1 MSADVGAPAT
11 RNAEAEVS
19 KKTGRIARAIDKLR
33 SVLTSGEVAQE
44 GVFQLRLWALTHRR
58 SLVATTDRR
67 IIFFRRGLLGG
78 FDMTDFQ
85 WQDVRNAHVKEHF
98 FPAILGADLI
108 IVSTEGRR
116 VKMPGLDSDKARKL
130 YAYAQTQEQAWR
142 EKNRIREIEELRA
155 KSGGITLNG
164 AGGAVGAP
172 AVAPTGA
179 ADMTKKL
186 KEAKELLDLG
196 AISDV
201 EFETIKARLLNNM

>member
-19 KKTGRIARAIDKLR
+19 KRTDRIARAIDKLR
-33 SVLTSGEVAQE
+33 SVLTSGEVVQE

-85 WQDVRNAHVKEHF
+85 WQDVKSAHVKEHF
-98 FPAILGADLI
+98 FPAYIGADLI
-108 IVSTEGRR
+108 IVSADGRS
-116 VKMPGLDSDKARKL
+116 VKMPGLDSNKARKL
-130 YAYAQTQEQAWR
+130 YAYAQSQEQAWR

-164 AGGAVGAP
+164 SGSPIGAP
-172 AVAPTGA
+172 AAAPAGA

-186 KEAKELLDLG
+186 KEAKELLDCG

-201 EFETIKARLLNNM
+201 EFETIKARYLNNM

>member
-1 MSADVGAPAT
+1 MSADAGVPTARSSAAKV
-11 RNAEAEVS
+11 N
-19 KKTGRIARAIDKLR
+19 KKFDRIARAIEKLR
-33 SVLTSGEVAQE
+33 SVLTTGEVVRE
-44 GVFQLRLWALTHRR
+44 SVFQLRLWALTHRR
-58 SLVATTDRR
+58 SLLATTDRR

-116 VKMPGLDSDKARKL
+116 MEMAGLDSDKARKI
-130 YAYAQTQEQAWR
+130 YAFAQAQEQAWR

-164 AGGAVGAP
+164 AGSPIGAP
-172 AVAPTGA
+172 AAAPA
-179 ADMTKKL
+179 RAEDMSKKL
-186 KEAKELLDLG
+186 KEAKELLDCG

-201 EFETIKARLLNNM
+201 EFETIKARFLNNI